1 MTQIQLYD
9 TTLRDGAGSEGISL
23 SVEDKLKITRKLDEL
38 GIHVIEGGFPGSNPK
53 EVEYFQ
59 RVRGLTLRN
68 ARVAAFGSTRRANA
82 PCEGDPF
89 LTPLI
94 ESGMPVVTIV
104 GKAWD
109 LQVTEILRTTLDEN
123 LAMIADSV
131 RYLKQHG
138 LTVVYD
144 AEHFFDGFRANPAYA
159 TRCVEVAAEAGVDV
173 VALCDTNGGSL
184 PHQVAEAIQR
194 LRDRTVASLGIHAHN
209 DSEVAVANSLTAVQ
223 AGVRQVQGCINGYGE
238 RTGNANLCSVI
249 PNLQLKMGYQCLEG
263 DQLAHLFAASHYIS
277 EVANFVPN
285 AHMPYVGV
293 SAFTH
298 KAGLH
303 ADAELKLAGSYQHIA
318 PELVGNQRR
327 VLVSELSGRKTI
339 LYKIQERG
347 LEVEMESDQA
357 KELVEQIKLLESQGF
372 QFDGA
377 EASFDLLVYRSQP
390 DYRPPFELVDFLT
403 IVEKRRRPASFFGD
417 DEILTEATLKVR
429 INGELYHTVSE
440 GNGPINALDGALRKA
455 LTPLHPEIAAI
466 HLIDYKVRVLEATE
480 GTAAHIR
487 VLIESTDG
495 EEQWSTV
502 GSSTN
507 VIEASWLALADSFE
521 YYLARLA
528 ARSRAAAASLTSV

>member
-1 MTQIQLYD
+1 M
-9 TTLRDGAGSEGISL
+9 SL

-38 GIHVIEGGFPGSNPK
+38 GIHIIEGGFPGSNPK
-53 EVEYFQ
+53 DIEYFE
-59 RVRGLTLRN
+59 RVRAMTLRN
-68 ARVAAFGSTRRANA
+68 ARVAAFGSTRRPNGKAEA
-82 PCEGDPF
+82 DPF
-89 LTPLI
+89 LQPLVA
-94 ESGMPVVTIV
+94 SGMPVATIV

-109 LQVTEILRTTLDEN
+109 IQVTEILRTTLEEN

-131 RYLKQHG
+131 AYLKRHG

-159 TRCVEVAAEAGVDV
+159 IRCVVAAAEAGVDV

-184 PHQVAEAIQR
+184 PHQVGEAIR
-194 LRDRTVASLGIHAHN
+194 ALRERTEVSLGIHAHN
-209 DSEVAVANSLTAVQ
+209 DSDVAVANSLAAVV
-223 AGVRQVQGCINGYGE
+223 AGARQVQGCVNGYGE

-249 PNLQLKMGYQCLEG
+249 PNLQLKMGFQCLEG
-263 DQLAHLFAASHYIS
+263 DQLAHLTDASHYIS

-285 AHMPYVGV
+285 SHAPYVGV

-303 ADAELKLAGSYQHIA
+303 ADAELKLEGSYQHID
-318 PELVGNQRR
+318 PELVGNKRR
-327 VLVSELSGRKTI
+327 VLVSELAGRKTI
-339 LYKIQERG
+339 LYKIKERG
-347 LEVEMESDQA
+347 LEVEMESEQA
-357 KELVEQIKLLESQGF
+357 RDLVEEIKRLENLGF

-377 EASFDLLVYRSQP
+377 EASFDLLVYRTQP
-390 DYRPPFELVDFLT
+390 EYRPPFELVDFLT

-417 DEILTEATLKVR
+417 DEILTEATLKLR
-429 INGELYHTVSE
+429 LDGELVHTVSE

-455 LTPLHPEIAAI
+455 LAPVHPEIVAI
-466 HLIDYKVRVLEATE
+466 RLIDYKVRVLEAAE

-495 EEQWSTV
+495 DEQWSTV

-507 VIEASWLALADSFE
+507 VIEASWIALADSFE
-521 YYLARLA
+521 YYLAR
-528 ARSRAAAASLTSV
+528 RAAAARIATADLSAV